1 MGAIQTA
8 TLDAQAAPAADG
20 ADRSIAST
28 GWRMELLETAVVD
41 VTLLMATSRALRARR
56 GDGPAPLRGRRR
68 IRDELRR
75 GAVAY
80 LRTLLR
86 GEQQMPGAA
95 LLAASR
101 VAAEGKMPRSIAAA
115 DGLRAMM
122 ASQPGALAGFAST
135 RHDLWRLAHMAI
147 HLRHGASNLAVQ
159 ATDAD
164 TRELHKTSR
173 RLGKRLRKSL
183 VAYVR
188 TCMRV
193 DGENVDV
200 LGAARR
206 AAVGEL
212 GAWSATDAA
221 TLAHRE
227 SDLGVR
233 RHEIEIGVSRALS
246 DLLTDWAGA
255 GLAQPAQA

>member
-1 MGAIQTA
+1 
-8 TLDAQAAPAADG
+8 
-20 ADRSIAST
+20 
-28 GWRMELLETAVVD
+28 MELLETAVVD
-41 VTLLMATSRALRARR
+41 VTLLMATSRALRAPR
-56 GDGPAPLRGRRR
+56 GDGPARLRGRRR
-68 IRDELRR
+68 MRDELRR

-86 GEQQMPGAA
+86 GEQQMPDAA

-115 DGLRAMM
+115 EALKAMM
-122 ASQPGALAGFAST
+122 ASQTGALAGFTST
-135 RHDLWRLAHMAI
+135 RHDLWRLAHLAI
-147 HLRHGASNLAVQ
+147 HLRNGASTLAAKAV
-159 ATDAD
+159 DVD
-164 TRELHKTSR
+164 TRDLRKTSR

-188 TCMRV
+188 TCMRADV
-193 DGENVDV
+193 DRVDP
-200 LGAARR
+200 LGAARC

-212 GAWSATDAA
+212 GAWSAVEAA

-227 SDLGVR
+227 SDFGAR

-255 GLAQPAQA
+255 GVAQPAQGLPLSLMA